1 MARTIKPA
9 ALGSRTSRARLRR
22 GRQPHFNAIGP
33 RAHLGYVRRP
43 DEKAGRWI
51 LRRRIGGR
59 YTVITIGAADDAIE
73 ADGVGTLSFDEAR
86 ERALE
91 LSSSER
97 VAGSP
102 TVRRVFEDYVKDLKM
117 RGRSTEVARTA
128 SMYVH
133 DELGACPI
141 AELTTSMLQSWLASV
156 AAVSVRHG
164 KPVEGDEARRRR
176 MNSANRIAGAVIA
189 SLNFAYRAGHVSSDA
204 AWRRLKKFRG
214 VDAARAR
221 YLTVDESVRLLNA
234 CDSNFRKLVRS
245 ALETGCRFG
254 ELARLVVS
262 DFNPDVGAVAVRRS
276 KTGRARHVILT
287 DEGVEFFRAI
297 TAGRSGGDYML
308 ITDDG
313 GPWRHTTQSRPMA
326 AAVERARIAP
336 RISFHGLR
344 HTYASLSI
352 MNGVPL
358 MVVARNLGHTT
369 TRMVERH
376 YGHLAE
382 DYVAAEIRRGAPRFG
397 AEPAGNVESL
407 DRAKA
412 RAGR

>member
-128 SMYVH
+128 SQ
-133 DELGACPI
+133 L
-141 AELTTSMLQSWLASV
+141 
-156 AAVSVRHG
+156 
-164 KPVEGDEARRRR
+164 
-176 MNSANRIAGAVIA
+176 
-189 SLNFAYRAGHVSSDA
+189 
-204 AWRRLKKFRG
+204 
-214 VDAARAR
+214 
-221 YLTVDESVRLLNA
+221 
-234 CDSNFRKLVRS
+234 
-245 ALETGCRFG
+245 
-254 ELARLVVS
+254 
-262 DFNPDVGAVAVRRS
+262 
-276 KTGRARHVILT
+276 
-287 DEGVEFFRAI
+287 
-297 TAGRSGGDYML
+297 
-308 ITDDG
+308 
-313 GPWRHTTQSRPMA
+313 
-326 AAVERARIAP
+326 
-336 RISFHGLR
+336 
-344 HTYASLSI
+344 
-352 MNGVPL
+352 
-358 MVVARNLGHTT
+358 
-369 TRMVERH
+369 
-376 YGHLAE
+376 
-382 DYVAAEIRRGAPRFG
+382 
-397 AEPAGNVESL
+397 
-407 DRAKA
+407 
-412 RAGR
+412 